1 MDMPHASHP
10 QIQAGNIMKPTL
22 TISVSQTNGRI
33 NRQQVKDLSH
43 RIADIAIPPAV
54 VVDLQ
59 GINFLG
65 SAELS
70 EFVELHKNVQKHGS
84 KLVLANVTPLVYEV
98 FHITR
103 LTKLFDVHTEAS
115 SV

>member
-1 MDMPHASHP
+1 ME
-10 QIQAGNIMKPTL
+10 PTL
-22 TISVSQTNGRI
+22 TISVPQTNGRI
-33 NRQQVKDLSH
+33 DRQQVKALWH
-43 RIADIAIPPAV
+43 RIADLTPPPAV

-84 KLVLANVTPLVYEV
+84 KLVLANVTPMVYEV

-103 LTKLFDVHTEAS
+103 LTKLFDVRAES
-115 SV
+115 SPV